1 MTLMTVT
8 AARPWPREKRKRRW
22 PTLAEAIAEASTMA
36 KVKQWL
42 IARQQSTRPPI
53 TRKTSSRFHH
63 QLMISH
69 KKILE
74 RKRVLLQTSSRKLAH
89 GESCT
94 TALWYQIHRIMS
106 NCNFRDGR
114 LKMQQRRQAYPR
126 KAQTTIC
133 CSCDSARSTGSTSS
147 QTETKKQAF
156 FVVS

>member
-1 MTLMTVT
+1 MLVTKTKKESNQRCRKIKSKSQMTLMTVT
-8 AARPWPREKRKRRW
+8 AVRRWPREKRKRRW
-22 PTLAEAIAEASTMA
+22 PTSAKAIAVASTMA
-36 KVKQWL
+36 RAKQWL
-42 IARQQSTRPPI
+42 IARQSSTRPPI

-74 RKRVLLQTSSRKLAH
+74 RKSVLLQTSSRKLAH

-114 LKMQQRRQAYPR
+114 LKMQQRR
-126 KAQTTIC
+126 
-133 CSCDSARSTGSTSS
+133 
-147 QTETKKQAF
+147 
-156 FVVS
+156 